1 MLKELNN
8 ILFEVSNVIMQE
20 FADEPEKI
28 GMKSV
33 EYLMR
38 CHTPPDIPFEPGIG
52 PLSPNSVS
60 FLFEL

>member
-8 ILFEVSNVIMQE
+8 ILFDVSNVIMQE

-28 GMKSV
+28 GMNSV

-38 CHTPPDIPFEPGIG
+38 CQTPPDIPFEPGSH
-52 PLSPNSVS
+52 PMSPQSVI
-60 FLFEL
+60 LIV